1 MDEWRK
7 RESEREKTEERR
19 RRRRRKCRKRRR
31 GRGRKGGRGNGGGG
45 GGRRRR
51 KGEKN
56 QGNQVDILVFLPFGG
71 NEKVG
76 KDLNLSVKKE
86 KQNKPKRRS
95 RRMAEAKEEF
105 GKLCFI

>member
-1 MDEWRK
+1 MNG
-7 RESEREKTEERR
+7 EREKVKERR
-19 RRRRRKCRKRRR
+19 QKREGEGENGGR
-31 GRGRKGGRGNGGGG
+31 GEGGGGRKGGRGNGGGG
-45 GGRRRR
+45 RRR
-51 KGEKN
+51 KEEKN

-105 GKLCFI
+105 GKLCFV

>member
-19 RRRRRKCRKRRR
+19 RRRKWRKRRR
-31 GRGRKGGRGNGGGG
+31 GRGEEGREGKWGGG